1 MIVCVTE
8 NNIMEAAEIH
18 AITWRAAH
26 QGFCSEELIAQYTT
40 ANQKKYLESKM
51 MEGEK
56 HYMLVEQ
63 YPVGIVSV
71 HGDLIENLYILPTEQ
86 HKGYGRKLLLFA
98 IEHCEGCPRLLV
110 LENNKKA
117 QALYQKFGFKFTGK
131 KEPFP
136 GQVCELEMKKEQN

>member
-8 NNIMEAAEIH
+8 SNLMEAAQIH

-26 QGFCSEELIAQYTT
+26 QGFCSEELIAQHTT

-51 MEGEK
+51 AESEK

-63 YPVGIVSV
+63 HPVGIVSV
-71 HGDLIENLYILPTEQ
+71 LDDLIENLYILPAEQ
-86 HKGYGRKLLLFA
+86 HTGYGRMLLLFA
-98 IEHCEGCPRLLV
+98 IEHCKGTPRLFV

-117 QALYQKFGFKFTGK
+117 QESVSFLSEIWPRIHW
-131 KEPFP
+131 KEGTFP
-136 GQVCELEMKKEQN
+136 RSGM

>member
-1 MIVCVTE
+1 MIVRVTE
-8 NNIMEAAEIH
+8 SNIMEAAEIH
-18 AITWRAAH
+18 ATTWRAAH
-26 QGFCSEELIAQYTT
+26 QGFCSEELIAQHTT
-40 ANQKKYLESKM
+40 ANQRKYLEDEM
-51 MEGEK
+51 AEGEK

-71 HGDLIENLYILPTEQ
+71 RGNLIENLYILPTEQ

-98 IEHCEGCPRLLV
+98 IEHCEGVPRLLV

-117 QALYQKFGFKFTGK
+117 QALYRKYGFEFTGE

-136 GQVCELEMKKEQN
+136 GQVCELEMKKNR